1 MNANQESLD
10 ESAKL
15 SLIFQ
20 AIAEDAKLTVS
31 DDDIAAYFENL
42 GFSDSSAMIDYYGR
56 GFVTMS
62 VLDQKVQDLLLDS
75 AVLK

>member
-1 MNANQESLD
+1 
-10 ESAKL
+10 
-15 SLIFQ
+15 
-20 AIAEDAKLTVS
+20 
-31 DDDIAAYFENL
+31 
-42 GFSDSSAMIDYYGR
+42 MIDYYGR